1 MLLLLFFLQYFTCN
15 ALSGEW
21 MQDFV
26 NATEFID
33 FLLCIPTSKYKLF
46 LPVHNT
52 ISILIHKWNVLN
64 LVLISREQESVRL
77 CDPCK
82 CWGST
87 TPNVAPG
94 FS

>member
-1 MLLLLFFLQYFTCN
+1 
-15 ALSGEW
+15 

-33 FLLCIPTSKYKLF
+33 FLLCIPTSECKRF

-52 ISILIHKWNVLN
+52 ISILIHKRNVLN
-64 LVLISREQESVRL
+64 QVRISREQDSVSL

-87 TPNVAPG
+87 TPYVAPG

>member
-15 ALSGEW
+15 SLSGEW

-33 FLLCIPTSKYKLF
+33 FLLCIPTSEYKSF

-64 LVLISREQESVRL
+64 QV
-77 CDPCK
+77 
-82 CWGST
+82 
-87 TPNVAPG
+87 
-94 FS
+94 